1 MGPLE
6 NLKGFQRQ
14 DQELFTRE
22 RARECSPIINAAC
35 RRQVGDWGGFS
46 GGSPEILKSNLEID
60 A

>member
-35 RRQVGDWGGFS
+35 RRQVGVGVVF
-46 GGSPEILKSNLEID
+46 LEE
-60 A
+60 AQKY